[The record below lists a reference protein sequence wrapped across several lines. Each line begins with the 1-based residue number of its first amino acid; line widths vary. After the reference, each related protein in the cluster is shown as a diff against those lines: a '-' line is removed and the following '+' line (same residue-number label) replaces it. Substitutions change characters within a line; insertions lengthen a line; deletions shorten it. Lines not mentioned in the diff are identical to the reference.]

1 MASILH
7 LETSTKICSV
17 ALSRDGSILFSK
29 VDMNGPS
36 HAVQIGLFVDEALK
50 VAESKGLRL
59 DAVAVSSGPGSYTGL
74 RIGVSMAK
82 GLCYGAGV
90 RLISIPTLRLLADQV
105 IRKAGFPKDALIC
118 PMLDARRMEVY
129 TATFDAQGHYLEKDK
144 ALIVDENSFTEALKN
159 HPVWF
164 VGDGAE
170 KCRKKIQS
178 DHAHFDRNVFPLAE
192 AMMPLAEKAF
202 SENKFEN
209 VAYFEPFYLKEFVAT
224 ISKKQIIPTK

>member
-1 MASILH
+1 MALIVH

-17 ALSRDGSILFSK
+17 ALSQDGCILFSK
-29 VDMNGPS
+29 ADMNGPS
-36 HAVQIGLFVDEALK
+36 HAAQLGLFVDEALK
-50 VAESKGLRL
+50 VAEEKGLKL

-82 GLCYGAGV
+82 GIAFGADAKV
-90 RLISIPTLRLLADQV
+90 ITIPTLDLLAYQV
-105 IRKAGFPKDALIC
+105 RQKLNLPENALIC

-129 TATFDAQGHYLEKDK
+129 TAFYDVQGHCVEPVS
-144 ALIVDENSFTEALKN
+144 AQIIDENSFADKLQN

-170 KCRKKIQS
+170 KCRSILTS
-178 DHAHFDRNVFPLAE
+178 GNAHFEENIYPLAQ

-202 SENKFEN
+202 KENIFADT
-209 VAYFEPFYLKEFVAT
+209 AYFEPFYLKDFVAT
-224 ISKKQIIPTK
+224 VSKKQIIPTR

>member
-1 MASILH
+1 MALILH

-17 ALSRDGSILFSK
+17 ALSQDGRILFSK
-29 VDMNGPS
+29 VDRNGPS
-36 HAVQIGLFVDEALK
+36 HAVQIGLFVDEALS
-50 VAESKGLRL
+50 VAEKEGLKP

-82 GLCYGAGV
+82 GVCFGTGAKA
-90 RLISIPTLRLLADQV
+90 IAIPTLDLLADQAQ
-105 IRKAGFPKDALIC
+105 RSLSLPKDALIC

-129 TATFDAQGHYLEKDK
+129 TALYDAQGNCLEPVN
-144 ALIVDENSFTEALKN
+144 ALIVDENSFTEKLQN

-170 KCRKKIQS
+170 KCRTHLKS
-178 DHAHFDRNVFPLAE
+178 ENAHFEENVYPFAE

-202 SENKFEN
+202 RENKFEN

-224 ISKKQIIPTK
+224 ISKKKIIPTR